1 MKMKKTTLVRLLLFL
16 VLAICCCPVFVSAA
30 NSKTTNYLGDI
41 TYNSVTARRTKLYKT
56 IDKKEVL
63 LTIPK
68 GKTVT
73 VLKSTLKKKNT
84 YKIKYNGKTGFVDAA
99 NILDSSNPATFA
111 GDMSAYEFDIQKAP
125 SFYVRARNHAYVYAR
140 PDTSSNAIGTIF
152 KGAIVGVYG
161 TNTSGFYIISYHG
174 ERSYVLK
181 SDFARKKA
189 SPIGTNMY
197 VASINGGNLRQTP
210 AVSDLNLTATVPY
223 KTRVTALC
231 KIIGADD
238 FTWYRVLVVLEDK
251 YYVEGYMREDV
262 LTTQKPTSGSMPIE
276 KGGSNRVVDTGNGK
290 NAVLRDGPNGRDIG
304 SIQNKSVVY
313 ATGKTAYAGG
323 RDWAEITSPRSGW
336 IAASFIF

>member
-30 NSKTTNYLGDI
+30 NSKTTYIYDI

-140 PDTSSNAIGTIF
+140 PDTSSNEIGTIF

-161 TNTSGFYIISYHG
+161 TNTNGFYIIGYHG
-174 ERSYVLK
+174 ERMYVLK
-181 SDFARKKA
+181 SDFAKKKA

-197 VASINGGNLRQTP
+197 VASINGGNLRQTA

-223 KTRVTALC
+223 KTRVTLLC
-231 KIIGADD
+231 KTIGDDD

-276 KGGSNRVVDTGNGK
+276 KGGSNRVVNTGTNK
-290 NAVLRDGPNGRDIG
+290 NAILRDGPNGTQIG
-304 SIQNKSVVY
+304 LIQNKSTVY
-313 ATGKTAYAGG
+313 ATGRTSYAGG
-323 RDWAEITSPRSGW
+323 RDWAEITSPKKGW